1 MNHSSKAVAAAYSHC
16 LQIARGHY
24 ENFPVASILVPK
36 RMRRPIV
43 AIYAFARSADDFA
56 DEGELA
62 PDIRLSQLDAYATK
76 LDRIAANQRDDDPI
90 FIALA
95 DAIKQHEL
103 PMQLFYDLL
112 TAFRMDVTT
121 TRYANWDEVLR
132 YCRYSANPIGRLLL
146 HLYKETTPQQLVWSD
161 AICSA
166 LQVINFLQDI
176 EQDYTENKR
185 IYLPMDEMAQFG
197 IDESHF
203 ANTLSDAAMRRFIN
217 FQIDRAAALLRSGL
231 PLAQALSGRLG
242 IELRL
247 TAQGGLAVLE
257 ALKRQDTS
265 VFARPRLRHRD
276 WLGIIWRATLRR

>member
-1 MNHSSKAVAAAYSHC
+1 MNHSSKMVAAAHRHC

-62 PDIRLSQLDAYATK
+62 PDIRLSQLNAYATK
-76 LDRIAANQRDDDPI
+76 LDRIAANLREDDPI

-146 HLYKETTPQQLVWSD
+146 HLYKETTPQQLAWSD

-166 LQVINFLQDI
+166 LQVINFLQDM
-176 EQDYTENKR
+176 EQDYIENKR
-185 IYLPMDEMAQFG
+185 IYMPMDEMAQFG

-217 FQIDRAAALLRSGL
+217 FQIGRAAALLRSGL

-242 IELRL
+242 LELRL
-247 TAQGGLAVLE
+247 TVQGGLAVLE

-276 WLGIIWRATLRR
+276 WLGIIWRATLRH